1 MARPGTFKP
10 GNNANPKG
18 RPPTGQSLA
27 EYIRELGGENGKVYA
42 DKLHAI
48 AVEPHDNANARL
60 TALNTLMER
69 GYGSPPKDIN
79 LTAKLS
85 TTVVHEH
92 EKDE

>member
-1 MARPGTFKP
+1 MPFQP
-10 GNNANPKG
+10 GNRANPNG

-27 EYIRELGGENGKVYA
+27 EYIRELGGPNGKVYA
-42 DKLHAI
+42 DKLHLI
-48 AVEPHDNANARL
+48 AVEAHDNVNARI

-92 EKDE
+92 EKDEA